1 MVQPVRSRIHP
12 QKSGTQRRITSVPG
26 IFGNPLLDN
35 EMGRKIGGIRPGFC
49 DVVYFDDK
57 GRSVAVIQPG
67 MLDGD
72 HV

>member
-1 MVQPVRSRIHP
+1 MVQSVRSGMRQRKQHH
-12 QKSGTQRRITSVPG
+12 GRRITSVPG
-26 IFGNPLLDN
+26 IFGNTLLDN
-35 EMGRKIGGIRPGFC
+35 EKGRKIGGIRPGFC